1 MRGPDLFVANTARLQ
16 TSRLVLE
23 PLLSTD
29 APAFAALLA
38 PDAAAIAMLSH
49 MPDPLSVSAAREWI
63 ELRTGPGGHVFAIR
77 LAEDGRFV
85 GTSGFGGPRDGVP
98 GFGYWIG
105 AEFRGLGYAT
115 EAGRACIA
123 RARKLGVRKMVA
135 ETFLGNTASERV
147 LAKLG
152 FVAEGPVERNYP
164 LRGGWRRLTFHSL
177 TLPDLVG

>member
-1 MRGPDLFVANTARLQ
+1 MRVPDLFVANRARLQ
-16 TSRLVLE
+16 TDRLTLE
-23 PLLSTD
+23 PLLSAD

-49 MPDPLSVSAAREWI
+49 MPDPLTVAAARDWI
-63 ELRTGPGGHVFAIR
+63 DLRTGPGGHVFAVR
-77 LAEDGRFV
+77 LHDGRFI

-105 AEFRGLGYAT
+105 AVFRGTGYAT
-115 EAGRACIA
+115 EAGQACIA
-123 RARKLGVRKMVA
+123 QARKLGVRKMVA
-135 ETFLGNTASERV
+135 ETFLGNAASERV

-177 TLPDLVG
+177 TLPDLLG